1 RATLYL
7 DTSPDPVLVHLH
19 EAPAGAAPAVL
30 IVPPFGWDDVASHR
44 ARRRWAERLA
54 ADGSPAARLDLPGT
68 GDSAGGASDPGR
80 LTAWAAAVAGAA
92 AWLRARSGDRRVVAL
107 GLGLGGLVAWKA
119 AAEGAAIDDLA
130 LWGVPARGRSL
141 VRELQAF
148 AALKQDEWGDG
159 PPPAD
164 ARRVTDGFDVT
175 GYVIAQETAD
185 ALTALD
191 LTALPLPAAAGRR
204 VLLLDRD
211 GVPVDRR
218 LREHAAAA
226 GLDLQEAPGP
236 GWGAMT
242 SGPQES
248 VFPEEAAGAVA
259 GWLRGA
265 PGAPGVAAAETAR
278 ELPELALH
286 GATEGPWTAV
296 RAFGRQFGVLARPGD
311 GGHPRPLGLVL
322 LNAGAVRH
330 TGPNR
335 MWVEAA
341 RRWAPRGVPVLR
353 LDIEGL
359 GDSDGDE
366 RPYVDSARLYEPRLA
381 EQAVAAVEDLVAAG
395 VADRWL
401 VAGLCAGASWAFHAV
416 LHGGEHVPAAV
427 LVNPFAFYWEDE
439 LVAEREMGAARRL
452 RGVDGWRR
460 LLSGSV
466 TPDRV
471 RTVAVHALRTPVE
484 RGRRRQR
491 AQRRVRRD
499 EGDLDRLRDAGKQ
512 LTMLIGRDEPI
523 LDRFQRDG
531 ILERLDRW
539 PNVALH
545 RLPTRDHT
553 FRAPWLQDRVHAAL
567 DAAVTAE
574 LERRRERGH

>member
-1 RATLYL
+1 
-7 DTSPDPVLVHLH
+7 
-19 EAPAGAAPAVL
+19 
-30 IVPPFGWDDVASHR
+30 
-44 ARRRWAERLA
+44 
-54 ADGSPAARLDLPGT
+54 
-68 GDSAGGASDPGR
+68 
-80 LTAWAAAVAGAA
+80 
-92 AWLRARSGDRRVVAL
+92 
-107 GLGLGGLVAWKA
+107 
-119 AAEGAAIDDLA
+119 
-130 LWGVPARGRSL
+130 
-141 VRELQAF
+141 
-148 AALKQDEWGDG
+148 
-159 PPPAD
+159 
-164 ARRVTDGFDVT
+164 
-175 GYVIAQETAD
+175 
-185 ALTALD
+185 
-191 LTALPLPAAAGRR
+191 
-204 VLLLDRD
+204 
-211 GVPVDRR
+211 
-218 LREHAAAA
+218 
-226 GLDLQEAPGP
+226 
-236 GWGAMT
+236 
-242 SGPQES
+242 
-248 VFPEEAAGAVA
+248 
-259 GWLRGA
+259 
-265 PGAPGVAAAETAR
+265 
-278 ELPELALH
+278 
-286 GATEGPWTAV
+286 
-296 RAFGRQFGVLARPGD
+296 
-311 GGHPRPLGLVL
+311 
-322 LNAGAVRH
+322 
-330 TGPNR
+330 

-484 RGRRRQR
+484 RGRRRRR